1 MIDIRPQ
8 DVVTTGGTQSRV
20 ALSEETVATYAE
32 AMKNGAMLP
41 PIVVF
46 HDGSTYWL
54 ADGFHRLMAHVR
66 NGADWIPADVRQ
78 GTRREAVLHSV
89 GSNAEHGL
97 PRTNA
102 DKRHAVMLLL
112 NDEEWAT
119 WTNAE
124 VARRCH
130 VDSSTVDKYRKEL
143 SPPETGSDA
152 MPAARKYT
160 NKHGQ
165 TATMNTEN
173 IGRGLA
179 GTRAE
184 KTEAIRA
191 LAAEGYRSEQIA
203 SQVSLDSKTV
213 RLYAN
218 KAGIALPDKAMGNS
232 RRLDSRRVVEQ
243 TVLSMDAC
251 AQSINTVSFDIADIE
266 SSDLAEWL
274 EIVTEAM
281 AIFRKFHAQLKEAT
295 HV

>member
-1 MIDIRPQ
+1 MTAIKISDIRI
-8 DVVTTGGTQSRV
+8 DGGTQSR
-20 ALSEETVATYAE
+20 AELNHATVDEYSE
-32 AMKNGAMLP
+32 AMAEGDTFP

-46 HDGSTYWL
+46 FDGSSYWL
-54 ADGFHRLMAHVR
+54 ADGFHRLMAHIR
-66 NGADWIPADVRQ
+66 NGVDWLAADVRQ
-78 GTRREAVLHSV
+78 GTRREAVLYSV

-112 NDEEWAT
+112 NDEEWARWST
-119 WTNAE
+119 SDI
-124 VARRCH
+124 ARQCCVSRCL
-130 VDSSTVDKYRKEL
+130 VDSLRTSL
-143 SPPETGSDA
+143 AETTSE
-152 MPAARKYT
+152 PKPTARTYT